1 MALPTSK
8 HLYFILKLILL
19 IGLALP
25 VYVVVEGAEIDRPIL
40 REAIE
45 QWRKDEAQKQGYY
58 KKEFQKLKPLAK
70 QGNANSQVKLGIM
83 YKHGR
88 GVKQNYSEALRLFK
102 LSAEQGNAEAMLKIG
117 SIYKFGMG
125 VAKDEKEAV
134 RWFQLAA
141 ERGFLEAQGQLGWM
155 FEKGT
160 GIKRNLVQAYK
171 WYYISLIG
179 GRDSTTSLNIVGAVM
194 TPAERTE
201 AKRLAK
207 EWMEKHR

>member
-1 MALPTSK
+1 
-8 HLYFILKLILL
+8 
-19 IGLALP
+19 
-25 VYVVVEGAEIDRPIL
+25 
-40 REAIE
+40 
-45 QWRKDEAQKQGYY
+45 
-58 KKEFQKLKPLAK
+58 
-70 QGNANSQVKLGIM
+70 M

-88 GVKQNYSEALRLFK
+88 GVKQNDSEALRLFK